1 MQRILIIAGLSPPF
15 LIMLA
20 LAVYGPTPSQAI
32 VALIAIVA
40 AGAFFWP
47 WERQNEFNANPRLAP
62 QTVVPIPDD
71 TLDLAGVRLAIAAR
85 SHPAIARH
93 AMPMRGANEEQVRA
107 LLQALLD
114 VEEAWVFASLES
126 TPRRPEAQI
135 QAAATR
141 LMDDA
146 KERFPLPSTE
156 PIGPEG
162 DPFRSG
168 ADGVF
173 VLSLVVTSRH
183 SIKGHR
189 ADSKQQTRA
198 LLRHLRELAAE
209 AHTLDVSVS
218 TFLSIDDVTKRDP
231 AMRGIA

>member
-1 MQRILIIAGLSPPF
+1 
-15 LIMLA
+15 
-20 LAVYGPTPSQAI
+20 
-32 VALIAIVA
+32 
-40 AGAFFWP
+40 
-47 WERQNEFNANPRLAP
+47 
-62 QTVVPIPDD
+62 
-71 TLDLAGVRLAIAAR
+71 
-85 SHPAIARH
+85 
-93 AMPMRGANEEQVRA
+93 MPMRGANEEQVRA

-146 KERFPLPSTE
+146 KERFPLRSTE

-198 LLRHLRELAAE
+198 LLRHLRELADE
-209 AHTLDVSVS
+209 AHTLDVSMS
-218 TFLSIDDVTKRDP
+218 TFLSIDEVTKRDP